1 MKKISIFMAAAA
13 MLFAFAGCEP
23 EEQKVTEEPV
33 SKDKISIAP
42 QTKTFTPEGGSQPV
56 MVTSSTDWTVTPA
69 EEYDWISV
77 DPVSGTDGDVVT
89 FNVNPN
95 ATGKQLTAK
104 FTFKAGDAEAIF
116 TAISQSSD
124 PVVLKLV
131 SDADMEI
138 SHESARITVE
148 VETNLSYRTL
158 VPSVGD
164 ADWITFNAALESE
177 NGATLYFDVKAL
189 EGMDSRE
196 TVITISD
203 PDNGCEPVSVNL
215 KQRAMPV
222 ITPEKA
228 EYFISLDDTSLEIP
242 VTANVE
248 YEVAVEGDWLT
259 YAGNEGGVEKFTFST
274 ATERREATVTMTEKS
289 PLGEAAPVV
298 ATVSVLQREAAL
310 VTSAI
315 NFSNARIFPE
325 EWNNAQPLQYMEALT
340 IEALVRPDN
349 FEKGGSGTLST
360 IMGIEGQFLVRVGD
374 AGVPNNQLQIATS
387 AGNYTDA
394 ALQLNTGE
402 WYHIAVS
409 YDKNTHKIQVYING
423 ELKMDSYT
431 SFVSTVNF
439 GVARGN
445 ETGAWG
451 SVVRVFWI
459 GYAYAPERDFEGL
472 MTELRIWDRALTA
485 EEIQAENHF
494 YTVDPSSEGLVAY
507 WKCNEGQGTTVKDYS
522 ASGNDLT
529 GQVGLHQEGSGNN
542 TYTTGDT
549 QINWVEVSLP

>member
-42 QTKTFTPEGGSQPV
+42 NTKTFSPDGGTQPV

-69 EEYDWISV
+69 EEYSWISV
-77 DPVSGTDGDVVT
+77 DPVSGTDGDAVT
-89 FNVNPN
+89 FTVDPN
-95 ATGKQLTAK
+95 ATGKQLTAE
-104 FTFKAGDAEAIF
+104 FVFKAGDAEAIF

-138 SHESARITVE
+138 SHESERITVQ

-177 NGATLYFDVKAL
+177 NGATLYFDVAAL
-189 EGMDSRE
+189 EGMESRE
-196 TVITISD
+196 TVITVSD

-222 ITPEKA
+222 ITPEKV
-228 EYFISLDDTSLEIP
+228 EYFVALDATSLEIP
-242 VTANVE
+242 VTTNVE

-259 YAGNEGGVEKFTFST
+259 YAGNENGVEKFTFST
-274 ATERREATVTMTEKS
+274 ATERREATITMTEKS

-325 EWNNAQPLQYMEALT
+325 EWNNAQPLQYMSALT

-485 EEIQAENHF
+485 DEIQAENHF
-494 YTVDPSSEGLVAY
+494 YTVDPESEGLVAY